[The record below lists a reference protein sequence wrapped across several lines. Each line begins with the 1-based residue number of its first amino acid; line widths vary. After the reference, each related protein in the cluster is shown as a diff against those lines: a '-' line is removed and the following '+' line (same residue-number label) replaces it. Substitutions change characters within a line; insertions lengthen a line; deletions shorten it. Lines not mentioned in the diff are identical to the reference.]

1 MRRSFLGAL
10 LIPFL
15 LNGAYG
21 TTNVC
26 NSPDAKQTFLK
37 LYQEL
42 DTGYRVVDAYDF
54 KTVEFDAERGF
65 TQCEGVLHF
74 DDGDILEVIYT
85 ERLNK
90 AGDRIYEF
98 DIKE

>member
-1 MRRSFLGAL
+1 M
-10 LIPFL
+10 
-15 LNGAYG
+15 
-21 TTNVC
+21 
-26 NSPDAKQTFLK
+26 
-37 LYQEL
+37 
-42 DTGYRVVDAYDF
+42 VDAYDF

-65 TQCEGVLHF
+65 IQCEGVLHF